1 MTCGWII
8 NLLISAAAAD
18 RRLHFWPL
26 ENYSSRGRVVI
37 QADGEGEMEL
47 VEN

>member
-18 RRLHFWPL
+18 RRLHIWPL
-26 ENYSSRGRVVI
+26 EYYSSYGRVVI
-37 QADGEGEMEL
+37 QADTAE
-47 VEN
+47 VEYTL